1 MRQETLFLHSLAFY
15 RELEKRA
22 DTNEDGIVVFEG
34 HTTKVM
40 NHLSIS
46 STWYSPI
53 MRALTECDCII
64 SLQRGTVHQPSLI
77 ILRGEPTEENFS
89 SGGLTPARH
98 LATLVARLEKRVN
111 ALEGWREA
119 QGGLNVAEAMLNLER
134 RLSQL
139 EQERVNA
146 KATQDSNTNRGSN

>member
-1 MRQETLFLHSLAFY
+1 MRPETLFLHSLAFY

-22 DTNEDGIVVFEG
+22 ELNEDGILVFEG
-34 HTTKVM
+34 HTTRVM
-40 NHLSIS
+40 RYLTIS

-53 MRALTECDCII
+53 MRTLAGCDSIVV
-64 SLQRGTVHQPSLI
+64 LQKGTVHQPSI
-77 ILRGEPTEENFS
+77 VVLREPPTEEKIF
-89 SGGLTPARH
+89 GQDLTTTRH
-98 LATLVARLEKRVN
+98 LATLVERLEKRVN

-119 QGGLNVAEAMLNLER
+119 QGGLNVANAMLDLER

-146 KATQDSNTNRGSN
+146 KATQDSNTNRGST